1 MIISAIKGLGQAY
14 TSNVYLITGDMRR
27 VEDVNTLVD
36 VGNDPTMLP
45 ELAAIYAGVGKSPVE
60 QIVLTHSH
68 SDHTG
73 QLSTIKK
80 LYGARVMAAAHAVR
94 GVDQLL
100 RDGELLQMGDQ
111 TFEVIHM
118 PGHSQDSICLYNAD
132 EGVVFVGDSPVLV
145 RAPGGTY
152 EFGFIRALTRLCQ
165 KRVKTIYFGHGDP
178 AVQDVQELLAY
189 SLENVMKGQISLKPS
204 GGTESAAAGR

>member
-1 MIISAIKGLGQAY
+1 MIIRAITGLGHAY
-14 TSNVYLITGDMRR
+14 TSNVYLVTGDMRR

-45 ELAAIYAGVGKSPVE
+45 TLTGIYAGVGKSPVE
-60 QIVLTHSH
+60 QVVLTHGH

-73 QLSTIKK
+73 QLATIKG
-80 LYGARVMAAAHAVR
+80 LYGPRVLAAAHAVR

-100 RDGELLQMGDQ
+100 QDGDLLQMGDR

-145 RAPGGTY
+145 RAAGGTY
-152 EFGFIRALTRLCQ
+152 EIGFIRALTRLCQ
-165 KRVKTIYFGHGDP
+165 KRVKTIYFGHGEP
-178 AVQDVQELLAY
+178 TVENAQELLRQ
-189 SLENVMKGQISLKPS
+189 SLENVMKGQIALNPS
-204 GGTESAAAGR
+204 GRSGTSAVA

>member
-1 MIISAIKGLGQAY
+1 MIISAIKGLGQVY
-14 TSNVYLITGDMRR
+14 TSNVYLISGDMRR
-27 VEDVNTLVD
+27 VDDVNTLVD

-45 ELAAIYAGVGKSPVE
+45 TLAGLYAGVGKSAVE

-73 QLSTIKK
+73 QLAAIKER
-80 LYGARVMAAAHAVR
+80 YGARVLAAAHAVQ

-100 RDGELLQMGDQ
+100 RDGELLQMGDR

-132 EGVVFVGDSPVLV
+132 DAVVFVGDAPVLV
-145 RAPGGTY
+145 KSPGGTY
-152 EFGFIRALTRLCQ
+152 EMGFVRALTRLCQ
-165 KRVKTIYFGHGDP
+165 KRVKAIYYGHGEP
-178 AVQDVQELLAY
+178 TLHDVQGLLAY
-189 SLENVMKGQISLKPS
+189 SLDNVMKGQLSLKPS
-204 GGTESAAAGR
+204 GGTDTAAVGR